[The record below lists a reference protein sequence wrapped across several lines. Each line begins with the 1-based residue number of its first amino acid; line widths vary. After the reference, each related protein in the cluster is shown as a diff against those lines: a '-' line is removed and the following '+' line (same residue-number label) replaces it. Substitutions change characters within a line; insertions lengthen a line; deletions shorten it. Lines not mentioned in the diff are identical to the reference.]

1 MTMKEC
7 NSQGGV
13 SNVVNRTHASTYF
26 FGDEIFRYN
35 NAKTYPATNRV
46 EALIRWLVDQI
57 IQSICAQTKW
67 DKRGGRIRLIALRQK
82 FRFPVQAIRWPA
94 KMSSKVKRGP
104 AFSSVSLFMYWLE
117 ILVIEAFEID
127 YLGV

>member
-57 IQSICAQTKW
+57 IQSICSQTKW

-94 KMSSKVKRGP
+94 KMSSKVKRKACFFIGQP
-104 AFSSVSLFMYWLE
+104 FYVLIGS
-117 ILVIEAFEID
+117 LVIVTFEID
-127 YLGV
+127 YIGI